1 MDQYHERLWF
11 FGRVV
16 HAGAILQADAGS
28 ILICHCLSHPDGASS
43 NQLQLRFTAKCKSA
57 GSHHDTHTNSHATA
71 TTHYSS
77 AAENRWIVDENQSL

>member
-1 MDQYHERLWF
+1 MDQHYERLRF
-11 FGRVV
+11 FWRVV
-16 HAGAILQADAGS
+16 YAGAILQADTDP
-28 ILICHCLSHPDGASS
+28 ILICHGLSHPDGASS

-77 AAENRWIVDENQSL
+77 AAENRRIVDENQSL